1 MTEGEEKVLKIAER
15 LPPKAQEISYIEYL
29 KEAMVDRPSRRGLE
43 TYQGFLRDGL
53 NQTGALRIDKLHT
66 HFPDGSIERFL
77 ESRRVDGETPPTW
90 VDLGCG
96 QGVALQ
102 EYPGTGKT
110 LLLGVDYLEYP
121 EFDPPDYNGETF
133 GLYKLRRDLNHETQL
148 PPADF
153 ITAIGVEPY
162 LTDPSWII
170 ASAYQALKEG
180 GFMFMSV
187 PTSAHVKCKK
197 GAGMNL
203 INYLAR
209 YTYDYKVDEQ
219 LLRTFLGGT
228 LGDGTT
234 FFILEKRKEK
244 DIVSIMKGLK
254 ITDSF
259 KNGDQYVTRY
269 EEV

>member
-1 MTEGEEKVLKIAER
+1 MTEEGKVLKIAEGL
-15 LPPKAQEISYIEYL
+15 LPQVQGGSYAEYL
-29 KEAMVDRPSRRGLE
+29 KVAMVDRPSKRGLE
-43 TYQGFLRDGL
+43 IYQGYLRDGL
-53 NQTGALRIDKLHT
+53 NQTGAFRIDKLHR

-77 ESRRVDGETPPTW
+77 ESRRVDGEAPPTW

-102 EYPGTGKT
+102 EYPGADRT

-121 EFDPPDYNGETF
+121 EFNSPDYDGETV
-133 GLYKLRRDLNHETQL
+133 GLYKLRRDLNHEIQL

-153 ITAIGVEPY
+153 VTAIGVEPY
-162 LTDPSWII
+162 LTDPSRII

-187 PTSAHVKCKK
+187 PTSAHVKCKN
-197 GAGMNL
+197 GDVTNL
-203 INYLAR
+203 VDYLAGH
-209 YTYDYKVDEQ
+209 TYDYKVGEQ

-228 LGDGTT
+228 VDDGTT
-234 FFILEKRKEK
+234 FFILEKRKGI
-244 DIVSIMKGLK
+244 DVTSIIKGLK
-254 ITDSF
+254 IKDSF
-259 KNGDQYVTRY
+259 KNGDRYITRY